1 MTPRDQ
7 DWDDTPGADR
17 GFAAGETERT
27 PRAGATAATGPAGAT
42 KADKTKITV
51 TRVAAARSA
60 AATKS
65 VTRRVV
71 AASRADGASESGLTR
86 LIWNQVLSFG
96 SDAMITVALA
106 GTVFFSAAQ
115 SDQKGNVLNYLLVTM
130 APFALLAPVIGP
142 VLDRFQHGRRWA
154 MAGSAFGRAVLAV
167 LMAQHFHDLLV
178 LFPLALGSLVLSKA
192 YSVVRAA
199 AAPRVVP
206 RSMTL
211 VTANARLSMFGFV
224 AATVGGGFIAVV
236 VRVSGSYPLGLW
248 VAAIAFAVTGYFAL
262 LLPKEV
268 DSASPAARHPEEP
281 PRPRQQRPVPPIARI
296 REWIGRG
303 FDRHV
308 VTSIQSASLLRWC
321 QGFLTMF
328 LAFYIERTSHGFD
341 AALALGAVA
350 AAAGTGGFLG
360 TAAGARLRLGRPDVV
375 VVACTAASAGACIV
389 AALLFSL
396 PLGVACIAVSG
407 AGNSLG
413 KLSLDAV
420 IQRDVDE
427 TLRSS
432 AFARSETFLQLAW
445 VVGAAVALL
454 LPANEGQLDTSVA
467 AVFLG
472 VATVVLVVRSRSM
485 AAATARAQRAGDAV
499 RDERAA
505 AGSEKVVGEQA
516 LPDERN
522 GAQYSDGSRYADGHR
537 NPDNFRFP
545 EPGQPGSAA
554 PGPGTV

>member
-1 MTPRDQ
+1 MRRDVVQDEPVTPRDQ
-7 DWDDTPGADR
+7 NWNDTPVPDR
-17 GFAAGETERT
+17 RFVAGEAERT
-27 PRAGATAATGPAGAT
+27 QQAGAAAATGPRADT

-51 TRVAAARSA
+51 TRVAAARSGA
-60 AATKS
+60 AAKS

-96 SDAMITVALA
+96 ADAMITVALA

-115 SDQKGNVLNYLLVTM
+115 SDQKGNVLNYLLITM

-142 VLDRFQHGRRWA
+142 ILDRFQHGRRWA
-154 MAGSAFGRAVLAV
+154 MAASAFGRAVLAV
-167 LMAQHFHDLLV
+167 LMAQHFDDLLI

-192 YSVVRAA
+192 YSVIRAA
-199 AAPRVVP
+199 ASPRVVP

-211 VTANARLSMFGFV
+211 VTANARLSMFGLA
-224 AATVGGGFIAVV
+224 AATVGGSFIAVLI
-236 VRVSGSYPLGLW
+236 RVTGSYPLGLW
-248 VAAIAFAVTGYFAL
+248 VTAVAFAVTGYFAL
-262 LLPKEV
+262 FLPKEV
-268 DSASPAARHPEEP
+268 DSASPAQRHPEEP
-281 PRPRQQRPVPPIARI
+281 PRPREQHPVPPMARL
-296 REWIGRG
+296 REWMGRG

-308 VTSIQSASLLRWC
+308 ITSIQGASLLRWS

-328 LAFYIERTSHGFD
+328 LAFYVERTFHGLD
-341 AALALGAVA
+341 AALALGAVVLA
-350 AAAGTGGFLG
+350 AAVGGFSG
-360 TAAGARLRLGRPDVV
+360 TVAGARLKLGHPDVMV
-375 VVACTAASAGACIV
+375 MACTAASGIACVV
-389 AALLFSL
+389 AALLFKL
-396 PLGVACIAVSG
+396 TLGVVCMAVCA

-454 LPANEGQLDTSVA
+454 LPANEGRLDMSVA

-472 VATVVLVVRSRSM
+472 VSTVVLVLRSRSM
-485 AAATARAQRAGDAV
+485 AATTAHAQRAGDEA
-499 RDERAA
+499 RA
-505 AGSEKVVGEQA
+505 
-516 LPDERN
+516 
-522 GAQYSDGSRYADGHR
+522 HR
-537 NPDNFRFP
+537 FTDA
-545 EPGQPGSAA
+545 EPGRPTSTGDARYEASHEPAYEKADQPGRVQ
-554 PGPGTV
+554 PGPAPGTV